1 MDLKVLAD
9 GVMSLPNMTAL
20 LREYW
25 YVLLIAAPFLFPG
38 VVKGA
43 VAAMKTGFS
52 ENWQLFLLAS
62 TGIALSVASG
72 YTTWDGLRNFTQ
84 APLLSVLIAFGI
96 QGVMLIVAWL
106 IGESFARG
114 MHQRGRNGDR
124 EGGVAATCCRT
135 VLAILLVGLVFYW
148 VLTQYD
154 AVSWAGQTPARRLG
168 QARRRLALF
177 RARHARCRRARIQFP
192 PRRRIVDPLRAV
204 GSHHR
209 QDRGALGDVP
219 GRHVGV
225 RVFLLRQPLQRDFPA
240 GAAPARRQIR
250 AVNQVGRI
258 IADIGAM
265 TQKRQLEE
273 ADRLFQSAGWAAYE
287 KQLGAMV
294 ALANKAPDVIRAQI
308 ERELK
313 EQESRLATLE
323 GKRADAEGRQAG
335 LAVRRTQLGEELNR
349 LVAERPEAATKTQ
362 EQKTVVG
369 DAEKRLDEQR
379 TRTLAEEKGVEGT
392 GKVGRG
398 QFYRASKADE
408 DRIVGELQVARE
420 RLKSHDTRLT
430 GIDKRSATIKA
441 ELAQIDGDL
450 AKLKGEAGTATQLIA
465 VTQTQNKDANT
476 AKFDPAAGVAQIEQA
491 RQAFRQKPEDKSLA
505 TLQRQ
510 CAMMHGAVIKVASL
524 RDEAYRI
531 DCDPKQASESA
542 ARVFALNNG
551 LAAFTAK
558 CAGGDKLP
566 QEAKTEQLLQFG
578 RKCLQ
583 DSGLVSA
590 DANLLGGALSTID
603 MNRDDK
609 AHRFVVTWNAFL
621 DGNRL
626 AYLSLILAI
635 AVDGL
640 VFMSGLFGAQ
650 AMRSPLT
657 DMDGR
662 QSLTAEQLEKL
673 VDGALRT
680 TSDPFATIRAINAL
694 SRPVSDRAGFASQI
708 DFEETHAYA
717 GDIKIVLLAAST
729 IDGIAPVGHNSYL
742 VKKGLAAY
750 FNTAAEKFGRNTP
763 TTVDRHEVQEMLEW
777 RSSRIFRPTPHWC
790 SAICTPSTAA
800 TASSPS

>member
-1 MDLKVLAD
+1 
-9 GVMSLPNMTAL
+9 MSGRA
-20 LREYW
+20 RDEGRGD
-25 YVLLIAAPFLFPG
+25 A
-38 VVKGA
+38 VVGA
-43 VAAMKTGFS
+43 
-52 ENWQLFLLAS
+52 
-62 TGIALSVASG
+62 
-72 YTTWDGLRNFTQ
+72 
-84 APLLSVLIAFGI
+84 
-96 QGVMLIVAWL
+96 
-106 IGESFARG
+106 
-114 MHQRGRNGDR
+114 
-124 EGGVAATCCRT
+124 
-135 VLAILLVGLVFYW
+135 VLAIMLVGLVFYW
-148 VLTQYD
+148 VLTQYE
-154 AVSWAGQTPARRLG
+154 AVSWAGQLGPRADWAKLADVSLYFALAMLVVGVLAFNFRRGGELSIPYV
-168 QARRRLALF
+168 QS
-177 RARHARCRRARIQFP
+177 ARIIAKNAVLWVMFLAAMASSVFFSFDSHFNAIFP
-192 PRRRIVDPLRAV
+192 QEQRQRA
-204 GSHHR
+204 
-209 QDRGALGDVP
+209 AE
-219 GRHVGV
+219 
-225 RVFLLRQPLQRDFPA
+225 
-240 GAAPARRQIR
+240 IR
-250 AVNQVGRI
+250 AVNQVGRVV
-258 IADIGAM
+258 ADIGAM

-273 ADRLFQSAGWAAYE
+273 ADRLFQSAGWSAYE
-287 KQLGAMV
+287 KQLDAMV
-294 ALANKAPDVIRAQI
+294 DLAEQAPDEIRAQI

-313 EQESRLATLE
+313 AQESRLAGLE

-335 LAVRRTQLGEELNR
+335 LAVRRTQLGEELTR
-349 LVAERPEAATKTQ
+349 LIAERPEAATKTQ

-379 TRTLAEEKGVEGT
+379 TKSLAEEKGVEGT

-408 DRIVGELQVARE
+408 DRIAGEVQVARE
-420 RLKSHDTRLT
+420 RLKSHETRLT

-450 AKLKGEAGTATQLIA
+450 AKLKGEAGTASQLIA

-491 RQAFRQKPEDKSLA
+491 RQAFRQKPEEQSLA

-531 DCDPKQASESA
+531 DCDPKQASELA

-551 LAAFTAK
+551 LAAFNAK

-590 DANLLGGALSTID
+590 DANTLGGALSTID

-673 VDGALRT
+673 IDGALRT

-729 IDGIAPVGHNSYL
+729 IDGIAPVGPNSYL

-750 FNTAAEKFGRNTP
+750 FNTAAEKFGKTSLSA
-763 TTVDRHEVQEMLEW
+763 VDRNEIQEMLESALEPDIPANAALVLGYMHAIDG
-777 RSSRIFRPTPHWC
+777 RDGFVAELKLADVQDQQDRAIVRNVHECRRCTRHRHAGPAAAGEPAAWC
-790 SAICTPSTAA
+790 SAARRPSR
-800 TASSPS
+800 SPSAARRPTTFTSTCSRRCCG